1 MSTITVNLAKA
12 QMSIKELLSLLK
24 EDTEIVLTDGNI
36 PIARLLSMNIS
47 DSKSP
52 RIPDLHPNAII
63 MSEDFDEPLR
73 DEFWL
78 REE

>member
-1 MSTITVNLAKA
+1 MFTQNIDIAEA

-24 EDTEIVLTDGNI
+24 EDTEIVLTNGNI
-36 PIARLLSMNIS
+36 PLARLLSINPS
-47 DSKSP
+47 NSNSP

-63 MSEDFDEPLR
+63 MSEDFDEPLP

-78 REE
+78 GEE